1 MQIFMY
7 YYSYLGSNYLA
18 IEIGP
23 RASALSLPFIFA
35 GIIGLSI
42 AFQIHEKGLHEEEQ
56 TISIID
62 NRHLVSIKGR

>member
-42 AFQIHEKGLHEEEQ
+42 AFQSYEKGLLEEKQ
-56 TISIID
+56 IISTIV
-62 NRHLVSIKGR
+62 NHHLVQ